1 VEQQLRLG
9 KKVGNDGTVRDALV
23 DREKFFGKHEDSL
36 DQHIPPC
43 CQALWQA
50 FICMHLQRDPG
61 FSGLAPLSIVEVQS
75 YARMY
80 GIEFSPWELD
90 ALWAIDRKTRE
101 VLSPTKE
108 Q

>member
-1 VEQQLRLG
+1 
-9 KKVGNDGTVRDALV
+9 
-23 DREKFFGKHEDSL
+23 
-36 DQHIPPC
+36 
-43 CQALWQA
+43 
-50 FICMHLQRDPG
+50 MHLQRDPG